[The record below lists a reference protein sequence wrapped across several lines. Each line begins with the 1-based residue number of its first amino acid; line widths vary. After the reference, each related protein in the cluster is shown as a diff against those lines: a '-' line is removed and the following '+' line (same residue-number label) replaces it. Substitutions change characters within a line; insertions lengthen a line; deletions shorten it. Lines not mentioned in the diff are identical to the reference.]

1 MNGILPHIKKT
12 ACRDITR
19 TAAAAAAMVAAE
31 AGRIRCHFKAAGG
44 KPLETIQKGE
54 FLAWWRRCACVIPIF
69 CAIFS
74 GAKPR
79 S

>member
-19 TAAAAAAMVAAE
+19 TAAAAAAAMVAAE

-44 KPLETIQKGE
+44 KPLETVG
-54 FLAWWRRCACVIPIF
+54 L
-69 CAIFS
+69 
-74 GAKPR
+74 PR
-79 S
+79 ITNF